1 MNYYVEK
8 ENGIFLYDI
17 DFNRLQ
23 ATIGFMPEAQGLDI
37 LETEKEIVNY
47 KGKYYFEDDEEYI
60 AQKEADEA
68 KRIQNLYMT
77 RSDFFDGTIK
87 AFMATEDILTNVIQN
102 VLDTM
107 SVNII
112 TKLIAMNNFK
122 NALNFYRKHTLFT
135 LLSGVELHIGDNTV
149 VITSEQWDKFFD
161 ETSKKNPDAY
171 KELLPTNEVAE

>member
-1 MNYYVEK
+1 MFYVLDDDNKIAIADNSFE
-8 ENGIFLYDI
+8 
-17 DFNRLQ
+17 RLQ
-23 ATIGFMPEAQGLDI
+23 ATIDMMPALQGHDI

-47 KGKYYFEDDEEYI
+47 KGKYYFADDAEYI

-68 KRIQNLYMT
+68 ERIQNLYMT

-171 KELLPTNEVAE
+171 KELLPTNIV